1 MNFENQYYE
10 DVSKRIMINL
20 HQNDKETSGVWLD
33 KGQIIIKFTFDH
45 IEKKF
50 NSLDGVIGSVIK
62 NSNLDLEEKV
72 NRCFEVIE
80 NGLWECKINNLS
92 SINSKKN

>member
-1 MNFENQYYE
+1 
-10 DVSKRIMINL
+10 MINL

-50 NSLDGVIGSVIK
+50 NSLDGVIGNVIK

-72 NRCFEVIE
+72 NRCFEAIE
-80 NGLWECKINNLS
+80 NGLWEFKIKKS
-92 SINSKKN
+92 ASITQKTIKP